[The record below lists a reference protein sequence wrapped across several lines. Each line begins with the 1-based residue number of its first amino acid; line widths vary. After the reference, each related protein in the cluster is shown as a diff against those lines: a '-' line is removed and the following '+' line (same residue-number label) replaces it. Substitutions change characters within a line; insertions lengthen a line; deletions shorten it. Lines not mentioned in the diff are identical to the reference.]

1 MTKEFQEYG
10 NMYTPQERKE
20 LIAINLK
27 ALREGN
33 NLSRK
38 EVSEAIGINTQTY
51 ATYERG
57 RNEPPVEILLR
68 LAMYYE
74 VTLDFLVQR
83 DNRARDSLTMSKQL
97 DGANQELS
105 ELSKALASKE
115 MDAEQKEQLEDMI
128 EKLSGLT
135 ADIIKKL
142 AGQ

>member
-10 NMYTPQERKE
+10 NMYTQQERKE
-20 LIAINLK
+20 LIALNLK

-38 EVSEAIGINTQTY
+38 EISEAIGINTQTY

-57 RNEPPVEILLR
+57 RNEPPIETLLR

-83 DNRARDSLTMSKQL
+83 DNRAKDSLTMSKQL

-105 ELSKALASKE
+105 ELSKALANKE

-135 ADIIKKL
+135 DIIKKFT
-142 AGQ
+142 GQ

>member
-38 EVSEAIGINTQTY
+38 EVAEAIGINIQTY

-57 RNEPPVEILLR
+57 RNEPPIEILLR

-83 DNRARDSLTMSKQL
+83 DNRAKDSLTMSKQL

-115 MDAEQKEQLEDMI
+115 MDTEQKEQLEDMI

-135 ADIIKKL
+135 DIIKKL
-142 AGQ
+142 TGQ

>member
-38 EVSEAIGINTQTY
+38 EVAEAIGINTQTY

-57 RNEPPVEILLR
+57 RNEPPIEILLR

-83 DNRARDSLTMSKQL
+83 DNRAKDSLTMSKQL

-135 ADIIKKL
+135 DVIKKL
-142 AGQ
+142 TGQ

>member
-38 EVSEAIGINTQTY
+38 EVAEAIGINTQTY

-57 RNEPPVEILLR
+57 RNEPPIEILLR
-68 LAMYYE
+68 LAMYHGIP
-74 VTLDFLVQR
+74 LDELVLR
-83 DNRARDSLTMSKQL
+83 DNRAKDSLTMSKQL

-135 ADIIKKL
+135 DVIKKL
-142 AGQ
+142 TGQ